1 MAPDSNV
8 DESEKILPRL
18 IQVIMHN
25 FLNQG
30 RQGMFSGFNLD
41 FQCKLFA
48 GSGGYWADG
57 GNSHA
62 L

>member
-1 MAPDSNV
+1 
-8 DESEKILPRL
+8 
-18 IQVIMHN
+18 MHN